1 MPLSLPRAMSRS
13 LLFACLLF
21 PLAALA
27 GVSTLVEE
35 TGTACRVEGNAVGN
49 APLKSRA
56 QTESDARTDAKRSAA
71 ERVATRIKSETRYD
85 MVEVNNEGQAKAYNI
100 GKVLRSAYANAE
112 VKELATLGAGSWDA
126 QGECFSITLRL
137 EVIPKPEALETLGSA
152 MQADP
157 TLPLNVRLWT
167 DRSTAGERAIYR
179 KGEFVRLYLRGNK
192 PYYARV
198 IYQFADGQSLQIL
211 PNGHRKT
218 HHFQGGTTYVIPTEE
233 DDFNFEVS
241 APFGAERVVVYASER
256 PLGDLPTQP
265 AGAVYRVEGSRL
277 ESQMR
282 NVKLNGG
289 MNKDAAA
296 FSEYA
301 VDLITLP

>member
-21 PLAALA
+21 PLAPLAALA

-35 TGTACRVEGNAVGN
+35 TGVACRVEGNA
-49 APLKSRA
+49 PTKSRA
-56 QTESDARTDAKRSAA
+56 QTESDARTDAKRIAA

-85 MVEVNNEGQAKAYNI
+85 TVEVNNEGQSKAYNI
-100 GKVLRSAYANAE
+100 GTVLRSAYANAE

-126 QGECFSITLRL
+126 QGECFSITLRV
-137 EVIPKPEALETLGSA
+137 EVIPQPEALETLGSA
-152 MQADP
+152 MQEDP

-179 KGEFVRLYLRGNK
+179 QGEFVRLYLRGNK

-211 PNGHRKT
+211 PNGYRKP

-233 DDFNFEVS
+233 DDFNFEVG

-256 PLGDLPTQP
+256 PLGDVSMQP
-265 AGAVYRVEGSRL
+265 AGAMYRVEGRMESR
-277 ESQMR
+277 MR
-282 NVKLNGG
+282 DVKLEGG
-289 MNKDAAA
+289 TNKDTAA

-301 VDLITLP
+301 VELITLP